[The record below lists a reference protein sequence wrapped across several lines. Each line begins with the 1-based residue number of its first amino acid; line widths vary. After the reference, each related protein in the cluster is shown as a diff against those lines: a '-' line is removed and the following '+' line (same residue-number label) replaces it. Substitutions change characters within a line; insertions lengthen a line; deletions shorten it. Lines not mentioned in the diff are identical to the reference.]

1 MESVLHDPDSEW
13 KTQLQL
19 RLNGPVHR
27 NKGITADEV
36 TRKKNVEKLKGAMY
50 QSYNQQEGLLDL
62 LLNMKLDHYVFR
74 LSPCWRGGGPEPCI
88 QHCVSPGA

>member
-19 RLNGPVHR
+19 RLNGPAHR
-27 NKGITADEV
+27 NKGKTVDEV
-36 TRKKNVEKLKGAMY
+36 TKKKNVEKLKSAMY

-62 LLNMKLDHYVFR
+62 LLNIKPDNFVFR
-74 LSPCWRGGGPEPCI
+74 LSSCRRGGGPEPCL
-88 QHCVSPGA
+88 QHCVSPRA

>member
-1 MESVLHDPDSEW
+1 MESVLLDPDSEW

-19 RLNGPVHR
+19 RLNGPVHK

-36 TRKKNVEKLKGAMY
+36 TKKKNVEKLKSAMY

-62 LLNMKLDHYVFR
+62 SSNMKHDYSVFR
-74 LSPCWRGGGPEPCI
+74 LSSCWRGCGPEPCQ
-88 QHCVSPGA
+88 QHCVSSRA